1 MVNSKIKLKPIN
13 QSELDDLQYLSGY
26 IIRTLLKRAKNS
38 KTHLLHENQIISS
51 ILSNALLPDFAEK
64 QNQKLVDIQTRGG
77 LTKVVDEAQEKHF
90 HNFKCINHF
99 TKNFTNVLSVAHLKI
114 TAQTAATYLSDENA
128 FTILLYFKA
137 RAD

>member
-26 IIRTLLKRAKNS
+26 IIRILLKRAKNS
-38 KTHLLHENQIISS
+38 KTHLLHENQIIIS

-114 TAQTAATYLSDENA
+114 TAQTSATYLSHENV